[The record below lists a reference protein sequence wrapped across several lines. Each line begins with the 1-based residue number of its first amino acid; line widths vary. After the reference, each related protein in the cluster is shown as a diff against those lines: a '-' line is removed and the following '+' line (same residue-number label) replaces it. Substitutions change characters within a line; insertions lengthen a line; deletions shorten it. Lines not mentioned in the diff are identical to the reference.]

1 MYIHMYHRCLLA
13 HRTTPVTIPSRSSTT
28 PSRSPRTLRLGL
40 GDVRSG
46 VQFFVDAA
54 DLPASR
60 PARSRRRR
68 RRRPR
73 WNGTAGGGGRRRRR
87 TPRRRRR
94 RRGATGRG
102 GIPGRGG
109 PRGGGRGG
117 GSEQRREGR
126 ARRKADDDG
135 AGEGE
140 LIVVASNFLAPVAP
154 SRFAVGDEPPSR
166 RTLTVAT
173 GRTAREAAK
182 GEGER
187 ERGGSEGRRGGGAG
201 ATLRGDRSRGG
212 CAAGQNRPPS
222 SPCGR

>member
-28 PSRSPRTLRLGL
+28 PSRSPRTLRL

-117 GSEQRREGR
+117 GGAVPSGEGR
-126 ARRKADDDG
+126 G
-135 AGEGE
+135 G
-140 LIVVASNFLAPVAP
+140 
-154 SRFAVGDEPPSR
+154 
-166 RTLTVAT
+166 
-173 GRTAREAAK
+173 
-182 GEGER
+182 
-187 ERGGSEGRRGGGAG
+187 RGGRPTTTERARASSSSLPPTFSRPSHPPGLRW
-201 ATLRGDRSRGG
+201 AT
-212 CAAGQNRPPS
+212 NRP
-222 SPCGR
+222 RAEH